1 MRYFSI
7 ERLDALQ
14 KLKPELK
21 SRGLDTSGKK
31 ADLVERLEAY
41 LKSNSAEGQDPAQT
55 GPASSTGDEEAA
67 KPTTTQVPA
76 IHTPVRCQ
84 CVLTILTLVC
94 MVCLLIL
101 T

>member
-7 ERLDALQ
+7 ERLYALQ

-41 LKSNSAEGQDPAQT
+41 LKSNSAEGKEPAQT
-55 GPASSTGDEEAA
+55 GPASSTGDEDVA
-67 KPTTTQVPA
+67 KPTTTQVPD
-76 IHTPVRCQ
+76 IHTPVCE
-84 CVLTILTLVC
+84 TAGANA
-94 MVCLLIL
+94 CLLS
-101 T
+101 